1 MIIEPKIRGFICTTA
16 HPAGCAEAVRRQIDH
31 VSGLPGME
39 GPKNVLV
46 IGASTGYGLAS
57 RITSAFGYGA
67 STLGVF
73 FERPATETRTASA
86 GWYNTAAFEK
96 RAHEAGLYARS
107 VNGDAFSEAIKEKT
121 IAIIKADM
129 GKVDLVIYSLAS
141 PRRTH
146 PVTGEALT
154 SVIRPVGKPYTNK
167 TVDFQTGTVSEI
179 TIQPAGEDEVRQTIA
194 VMGGEDWSMWMTA
207 LLDAD
212 VLAQGAMAIAYSYI
226 GPAVTHAVYR
236 DGTIGYA
243 KNNLE
248 DTAVAIRT
256 LLSPLGG
263 RAYISVNKALVTQ
276 SSSAI
281 PVVPLYI
288 SILYKVMKDKG
299 IHEGCIEQMAR
310 LFSERLYAGNL
321 ETDCRG
327 RIRVDDWEMREDV
340 QDSVS
345 NLWEK
350 MDSENVAVF
359 SDMEGYRRDFLN
371 LFGFGFDSI
380 RYQDDADILIDI
392 PSLLPA

>member
-1 MIIEPKIRGFICTTA
+1 
-16 HPAGCAEAVRRQIDH
+16 
-31 VSGLPGME
+31 
-39 GPKNVLV
+39 
-46 IGASTGYGLAS
+46 
-57 RITSAFGYGA
+57 
-67 STLGVF
+67 
-73 FERPATETRTASA
+73 
-86 GWYNTAAFEK
+86 
-96 RAHEAGLYARS
+96 LYARS